1 MCQHVSF
8 RALNM
13 VPTFYVG
20 SSTVSGQR
28 WVTVQDHFCS
38 NDIDSQNGNNLPQGE
53 VLIIPP
59 AKLKSQNGRHHKK
72 IQEKYVF
79 LNCSRYQ
86 SLPHVTN
93 LIHKKCARYHR
104 YHLHPLWF
112 IEKSNR
118 YQSLPHVTSLLHKI
132 FSRCKQIGP
141 KTGRH
146 SLLQLQY
153 IWVGQRLTG
162 HCRIK
167 LSHSMSQWTP
177 SL

>member
-1 MCQHVSF
+1 MLVPQQSAVNDEWPCRTTSAVMILNHKMEIVYHREKSDNTTNQNW
-8 RALNM
+8 RAKTD
-13 VPTFYVG
+13 V
-20 SSTVSGQR
+20 
-28 WVTVQDHFCS
+28 
-38 NDIDSQNGNNLPQGE
+38 
-53 VLIIPP
+53 IIR
-59 AKLKSQNGRHHKK
+59 KYRK
-72 IQEKYVF
+72 KYVS

-93 LIHKKCARYHR
+93 LIQKKCARYHR
-104 YHLHPLWF
+104 YHLHPLCF

-132 FSRCKQIGP
+132 CSRCKQIGP

-146 SLLQLQY
+146 SLLQLHY
-153 IWVGQRLTG
+153 IRVGQRLTG